1 MSTPDITV
9 VITAYNRKDFL
20 EGAINSVLNQTLDKD
35 KFEVIVVKNY
45 SDEMIDNIIRKN
57 GLKQLVM
64 EGAIGKYLSAAAKA
78 SRGRI
83 ISFLDDD
90 DKFVE
95 NKLEVVYNKFN
106 TEINLVYLHN
116 DATFISDDGKIL
128 NNSSNH
134 CDFNLSS
141 ISVSKDHLNLQL
153 IDKIEAGQDTFFYY
167 MSRDTEGKV
176 ECIDARLTLYMRHGS
191 RSSWTDF
198 DRDLSLIIKEHTYW
212 IKTMVFLY
220 QHIRKMELKR
230 ELYHV
235 ITWNKIK
242 LKILSNLN
250 GEKASDSM
258 LRVSAHDIVRFIIY
272 PRRSDGFNRFKWII
286 LLITPF
292 RVRRNIMKRYFST
305 EIQGH

>member
-1 MSTPDITV
+1 MPVVTV

-35 KFEVIVVKNY
+35 KFEVIVVKNF

-57 GLKQLVM
+57 GLKQIVM
-64 EGAIGKYLSAAAKA
+64 EGTIGKFLSAAVKA

-83 ISFLDDD
+83 VSFLDDD
-90 DKFVE
+90 DKFAE

-106 TEINLVYLHN
+106 TENNLVYLHN

-128 NNSSNH
+128 NSSSSH

-141 ISVSKDHLNLQL
+141 ISVSKDHINLHF
-153 IDKIEAGQDTFFYY
+153 IDKIETGPDTFFYY

-176 ECIDARLTLYMRHGS
+176 ECIDARLTLYMRHVS
-191 RSSWTDF
+191 RSAWTDF
-198 DRDLSLIIKEHTYW
+198 DRDLSMIIKEHTNW

-220 QHIRKMELKR
+220 QHIRKMELKK

-235 ITWNKIK
+235 IIWNKIK
-242 LKILSNLN
+242 LKMLSNLN
-250 GEKASDSM
+250 GEKDRDSV
-258 LRVSAHDIVRFIIY
+258 LRVYAHDIVSFIIY
-272 PRRSDGFNRFKWII
+272 PGKSDGFNRFKWII

-305 EIQGH
+305 EIQDH